1 LIADR
6 DSACTSDFVMAGLDP
21 FIGHFVGAFV
31 TAVLMFYT
39 TQYTFRRRLGRTSG
53 VDDPI
58 AGGDHSS

>member
-1 LIADR
+1 
-6 DSACTSDFVMAGLDP
+6 MAGLDP